1 MIHEAIYCN
10 TLVELATDYL
20 EGGLNTE
27 TRSDVE
33 VHIATCAGCVA
44 YLTQLRLAVDLLGRV
59 EEYEPLDAPDMGLL
73 LNKFRE
79 RRTRPEGDE

>member
-20 EGGLNTE
+20 EGGLDTE

-44 YLTQLRLAVDLLGRV
+44 YLTQMRLAVNLLGQV
-59 EEYEPLDAPDMGLL
+59 DESESSGPLTW
-73 LNKFRE
+73 RSC
-79 RRTRPEGDE
+79 